1 MDRQQ
6 SNSKKKPILKRAGY
20 HLFSL
25 SKRLTNKAIFN
36 EPFTDRNYT
45 PLKSKYDNYGF
56 SLDDNQ
62 FASGIEEYE
71 KEFEVKK
78 ERRLKRW
85 ESVPISERLYNIESD
100 EFKLLVRKGIPDHL
114 RPLLWRKLLGADTLE
129 ESNPG
134 LYQRMLDMPLAKEIS
149 DQIDMDINRTFPHHR
164 NYKVNSFGTMMLR
177 NVLSAFACYMPSI
190 SYCQSL
196 NYLTATLLIFM
207 NEEEAFWCLV
217 QIVNS
222 RVHQKGFNLTGLCYI
237 KMKIRKNELI
247 DGNLGY
253 YKDGMID
260 LKRDVLVLE
269 FILRKRMR
277 RLYNH
282 LKKNNIDLMWICA
295 EWFLC
300 LFAISLPVGLTC
312 NSNNIDSNSTSNNIS
327 STRNNISGIRNT
339 SNNNHV
345 QITTVFRV
353 WDSLFLEG
361 DKILFRVAFSLFKLH
376 EQKLLTLDS
385 DKDLLLYCKS
395 MSKSVLQHDE
405 FLKIAFYQL
414 SSFSRKEIH
423 QYRLYAD
430 HELEVFSLGP

>member
-1 MDRQQ
+1 MDRQL
-6 SNSKKKPILKRAGY
+6 SNPKRKPILKRAGY

-85 ESVPISERLYNIESD
+85 ESVPLSERLYNIESD

-114 RPLLWRKLLGADTLE
+114 RPLLWRKLLGADSLE

-134 LYQRMLDMPLAKEIS
+134 LYQRMLDMPLSKEIS

-177 NVLSAFACYMPSI
+177 NVLCAFAYYMPSV

-222 RVHQKGFNLTGLCYI
+222 RVHQKGFNLTG
-237 KMKIRKNELI
+237 
-247 DGNLGY
+247 Y
-253 YKDGMID
+253 YRDGMID

-300 LFAISLPVGLTC
+300 LFAISLP
-312 NSNNIDSNSTSNNIS
+312 
-327 STRNNISGIRNT
+327 
-339 SNNNHV
+339 
-345 QITTVFRV
+345 ITTVFRV

-385 DKDLLLYCKS
+385 DRDLLLYCKS

-430 HELEVFSLGP
+430 HELEVYSLCP

>member
-1 MDRQQ
+1 MDRQL
-6 SNSKKKPILKRAGY
+6 SNPKRKPILKRAGY

-85 ESVPISERLYNIESD
+85 ESVPLSERLYNIDSD

-134 LYQRMLDMPLAKEIS
+134 LYQRMLDMPLSKEIS

-177 NVLSAFACYMPSI
+177 NVLCAFACHMPSI

-222 RVHQKGFNLTGLCYI
+222 RVHQKGFNLT
-237 KMKIRKNELI
+237 
-247 DGNLGY
+247 GY

-300 LFAISLPVGLTC
+300 LFAISLP
-312 NSNNIDSNSTSNNIS
+312 
-327 STRNNISGIRNT
+327 
-339 SNNNHV
+339 
-345 QITTVFRV
+345 ITTVFRV

-430 HELEVFSLGP
+430 HELEVYSIGV

>member
-222 RVHQKGFNLTGLCYI
+222 RVHQKGFNLTG
-237 KMKIRKNELI
+237 
-247 DGNLGY
+247 Y

-300 LFAISLPVGLTC
+300 LFAISLPVGLT
-312 NSNNIDSNSTSNNIS
+312 
-327 STRNNISGIRNT
+327 
-339 SNNNHV
+339 
-345 QITTVFRV
+345 ITTVFRV